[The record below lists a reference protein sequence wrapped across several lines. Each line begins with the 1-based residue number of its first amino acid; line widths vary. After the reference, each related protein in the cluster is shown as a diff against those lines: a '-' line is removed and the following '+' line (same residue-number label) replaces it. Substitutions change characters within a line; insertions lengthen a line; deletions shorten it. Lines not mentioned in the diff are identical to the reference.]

1 MKPTI
6 TFDPGLKGGWAIQY
20 SDGVIA
26 SGPMPDEG
34 GIIDLVR
41 GFKAG
46 HANGCEAWVE
56 DVPKFTGP
64 MVPGAY
70 VAVLFRNMG
79 FILGALEGMG
89 IRTILCTPQRWQKP
103 LCLGTKAGAGG
114 AAPWKRKLKCEAE
127 RRFPTVEV
135 TLLNADALLILDY
148 ANANGLGNTNLAS

>member
-1 MKPTI
+1 MRPTI

-26 SGPMPDEG
+26 TGPMPDEG

-64 MVPGAY
+64 TVPGAY
-70 VAVLFRNMG
+70 IAVLFRNMG
-79 FILGALEGMG
+79 FILGALSTMG
-89 IRTILCTPQRWQKP
+89 VRTILVTPQRWQKP

-135 TLLNADALLILDY
+135 TLLNADALLILDF
-148 ANANGLGNTNLAS
+148 ANASGRGTTNLAS